1 MNECLR
7 DLFDLI
13 NVKVNKEQPI
23 DSLTQEEYRTKFKQ
37 MVDHVLD
44 VDHEAFIYQF
54 IKAGIKRDLI
64 ERFGRQRIP
73 KSPVSNID
81 MIERT
86 IRCKCTPKVRKMV
99 RPGRLYQKLDN
110 LVYDF
115 GSFHVFYTL
124 KCLFED
130 MDAGIRID
138 HAPTAP

>member
-7 DLFDLI
+7 DLFDII
-13 NVKVNKEQPI
+13 NVKVNEEQPI
-23 DSLTQEEYRTKFKQ
+23 DSLTQEEYHTKFKQ

-44 VDHEAFIYQF
+44 VDH
-54 IKAGIKRDLI
+54 I

-73 KSPVSNID
+73 KSPVSNIG